1 MTLHQ
6 LSKVFLTTFLLASSI
21 TNSYACTVLAFIDAK
36 GNVYQGRANEF
47 LYQQPDELTYWPAG
61 TRIES
66 VTPNGQQGKTFN
78 TKYAILAAT
87 LKGMTPNAKQDTVHE
102 AANDQG
108 MSLTT
113 NFYTLNGQPTVTAP
127 PAQVLSALD
136 FAAWALGNFQT
147 VEQLKQALQNKDVD
161 IWLPQMP
168 NMGNLVAPLH
178 FAIYDKVGGA
188 VVIEWTGGQT
198 LVYDNKVGV
207 MTNEPPFPWHLE
219 NMNNYAYLTN
229 VDKNT
234 GKFNKLSVTAF
245 DSGGAM
251 AALPAANNSMGRFV
265 RAAYYAN
272 FAKKAK
278 TPEQALLTMGHVM
291 NNFDRPI
298 DITVDKPNAAA
309 ADLGAS
315 ASKPTSEATYF
326 TVIKDLSRNLFLIRT
341 INAFNFTQFDL
352 NKLSAIKE
360 TRVVSFKDLN
370 ANTNLDGTPLFLK

>member
-1 MTLHQ
+1 MKLKTF
-6 LSKVFLTTFLLASSI
+6 SRMFLATYLLATTV
-21 TNSYACTVLAFIDAK
+21 TNSYACTVLAFTDSK

-66 VTPNGQQGKTFN
+66 VTPNGQQGKTFK

-108 MSLTT
+108 MSITT
-113 NFYTLNGQPTVTAP
+113 NFYTLNGQPSVSAP
-127 PAQVLSALD
+127 PAQVLSVID
-136 FAAWALGNFQT
+136 FAAWALGSFQT
-147 VEQLKQALQNKDVD
+147 VDQLKQALQNKEVD
-161 IWLPQMP
+161 IWLPRMP
-168 NMGNLVAPLH
+168 NMGNLVAPVH
-178 FAIYDKVGGA
+178 FALYDKAGGA

-207 MTNEPPFPWHLE
+207 MTNEPAFPWHLE

-229 VDKNT
+229 VDRNA
-234 GKFNKLSVTAF
+234 GKFSKLAVKAP
-245 DSGGAM
+245 DSGNAM
-251 AALPAANNSMGRFV
+251 AGLPAANNSMARFV

-272 FAKKAK
+272 FAQKAK
-278 TPEQALLTMGHVM
+278 TPDQALLTMGHVM

-298 DITVDKPNAAA
+298 DITIDKPNAAA

-315 ASKPTSEATYF
+315 ANKPTSEATYF

-352 NKLSAIKE
+352 NKLSSIKE

-370 ANTNLDGTPLFLK
+370 ANTNLDGTSLFLK

>member
-1 MTLHQ
+1 MKTNTLF
-6 LSKVFLTTFLLASSI
+6 KTLLASSLI
-21 TNSYACTVLAFIDAK
+21 ACSIANSYACTVLAFTDAK
-36 GNVYQGRANEF
+36 GNVYQGRANEY
-47 LYQQPDELTYWPAG
+47 LYQQPDEITYWPAG

-66 VTPNGQQGKTFN
+66 VTPDGRQGKTFN

-87 LKGMTPNAKQDTVHE
+87 LKGITPNAKQDTVHE

-113 NFYTLNGQPTVTAP
+113 NFYTLNGQPAVSAP
-127 PAQVLSALD
+127 PSQVLSVID

-147 VEQLKQALQNKDVD
+147 VEQLKQALQNKEVDV
-161 IWLPQMP
+161 WLPKMP

-207 MTNEPPFPWHLE
+207 MTNEPPFPWHLQ

-234 GKFNKLSVTAF
+234 GKFNNLTVNAY
-245 DSGGAM
+245 DSGGAT
-251 AALPAANNSMGRFV
+251 AGLPAANNSMGRFV

-272 FAKKAK
+272 FARKAK
-278 TPEQALLTMGHVM
+278 TPEEALLTMGHVM

-298 DITVDKPNAAA
+298 DITIDKPNAAA

-315 ASKPTSEATYF
+315 ATKPTSEATYY

-352 NKLSAIKE
+352 NKLSTIEE
-360 TRVVSFKDLN
+360 TKVVSFKDLN
-370 ANTNLDGTPLFLK
+370 ANTNLDGNYLFLK

>member
-1 MTLHQ
+1 MFNQIISKTI
-6 LSKVFLTTFLLASSI
+6 LSTCLVVATISNT
-21 TNSYACTVLAFIDAK
+21 YACTVLAFTDAK

-47 LYQQPDELTYWPAG
+47 LYQQPDELTYWPVG

-66 VTPNGQQGKTFN
+66 VTPDGKQGKTFN
-78 TKYAILAAT
+78 TKYAILGAT

-113 NFYTLNGQPTVTAP
+113 NFYTLNGQPTVNAP
-127 PAQVLSALD
+127 PAQVLSVLD
-136 FAAWALGNFQT
+136 FATWVLGNFQT
-147 VEQLKQALQNKDVD
+147 AEQLKQALQNKEVD
-161 IWLPQMP
+161 IWLPRMA
-168 NMGNLVAPLH
+168 NMGNLVAPVH

-188 VVIEWTGGQT
+188 VVIEWTGGLT
-198 LVYDNKVGV
+198 HVYDNKVGV

-234 GKFNKLSVTAF
+234 GKFSKLNVQAP
-245 DSGGAM
+245 DSGNALAG
-251 AALPAANNSMGRFV
+251 LPAANNSVGRFV

-272 FAKKAK
+272 FAQKAK
-278 TPEQALLTMGHVM
+278 TPDQALLMMGHVM

-298 DITVDKPNAAA
+298 GITIDKPNSAA

-315 ASKPTSEATYF
+315 ATKPTSEATYY

-352 NKLSAIKE
+352 NKLSTIKE
-360 TRVVSFKDLN
+360 TKKVSFNDLN
-370 ANTNLDGTPLFLK
+370 ANTNLDGTSLFLK